1 MDRSFLSK
9 ESVITASRRL
19 VCVRL
24 ATYENASEAVF
35 LKGLLRTGSGEVE
48 NTTFCVL
55 APDGRTK
62 LVRAARGPEHLFADA
77 RDMAEA
83 LNRVADRYAPRAN
96 AGPGPLPTVPTVRLA
111 LDVAAAD
118 NRPLVVIFAADAAAR
133 KSAEAEVAALAWS
146 PEFVGR
152 FAFATAASADDLRA
166 VTGAPAGAAVLVVQP
181 EKFGRSG
188 TVLARC
194 PVDANAAV
202 LAANLRDG
210 AAGFRGEDKAFS
222 DHVQEGQRKRIY
234 WETPVPVT
242 DPMERQAR
250 ERGRRMAEP

>member
-9 ESVITASRRL
+9 GSVIAASRRL

-35 LKGLLRTGSGEVE
+35 LNGLLRTGSGEVE

-62 LVRAARGPEHLFADA
+62 LVRAARGPEHLFAGADE
-77 RDMAEA
+77 MAEA
-83 LNRVADRYAPRAN
+83 MNRVADRYPPRAN
-96 AGPGPLPTVPTVRLA
+96 AAPAPLPTVPAVRLA

-118 NRPLVVIFAADAAAR
+118 NRPLVVVSAQDAAAR

-152 FAFATAASADDLRA
+152 FTFATAASADDLRA
-166 VTGAPAGAAVLVVQP
+166 VTGAPTGAAVLVVQS

-188 TVLARC
+188 TVLAQC
-194 PVDANAAV
+194 PADGNSAV
-202 LAANLRDG
+202 LAATLRDG
-210 AAGFRGEDKAFS
+210 AGRYKGEDKAFS
-222 DHVQEGQRKRIY
+222 DHVHEGHRKRIY

-250 ERGRRMAEP
+250 ERGRRMAE